1 MSNYEKAVK
10 LRKEFDEVFSGK
22 MSFRQIWWI
31 IKFAKTVRKF
41 ARSNAALYNLCN
53 EIFRGIA
60 TFKEVPKMKTDG
72 TKYMGLE
79 ITMKMP
85 DGTEMVQSETV
96 RDEEEE
102 GHL

>member
-1 MSNYEKAVK
+1 MSNYDKAQK
-10 LRKEFDEVFSGK
+10 MRKEFDEPTVFDGK
-22 MSFRQIWWI
+22 MNFRQIWWI

-60 TFKEVPKMKTDG
+60 TFKEVTKTRDDR
-72 TKYMGLE
+72 TTYPGLE

-85 DGTEMVQSETV
+85 DGTVMAQTGED
-96 RDEEEE
+96 DE
-102 GHL
+102 